1 MASERLPSLPEDAFL
16 ALAAVAWADGRLDP
30 DEADAIVRAA
40 ADEGISIEGLESIEG
55 SVKAYRERPRGGP
68 YDGKR
73 GGPDL
78 SFLDR
83 SNMTK
88 HDRVFLYGVACWISQ
103 LDRIV
108 TPEESDTL
116 QRLGE
121 RLGVPDRLRARAEE
135 LAREIASLPDGDRPD
150 RYDLA
155 RLRERIGDRLG
166 TAQGT
171 TSSG

>member
-68 YDGKR
+68 RDGKS

>member
-1 MASERLPSLPEDAFL
+1 LPSLPEDTFL

-40 ADEGISIEGLESIEG
+40 ADEGISIEGLESIER
-55 SVKAYRERPRGGP
+55 SAKAYRERP
-68 YDGKR
+68 YDGQN
-73 GGPDL
+73 GPDL

-83 SNMTK
+83 SSMTK

-103 LDRIV
+103 IDRIV

-116 QRLGE
+116 RRLGE

-166 TAQGT
+166 SAQGVR
-171 TSSG
+171 SSG